1 MNNNVPDGAQP
12 IHIDGMPY
20 YVNLYATVTSDSATG
35 DSVTVYTQCNIWVD
49 KEPRNIGT
57 YSAEYFR
64 DCHRDVMEEA
74 TSKLCQLHGFSKA
87 IRYE

>member
-1 MNNNVPDGAQP
+1 MNNKIPANAHPL
-12 IHIDGMPY
+12 HIDGMPY
-20 YVNLYATVTSDSATG
+20 YVNLYAETSG
-35 DSVTVYTQCNIWVD
+35 DTVTVYTQCDIWMD

-64 DCHRDVMEEA
+64 RFRGDVMEEA
-74 TSKLCQLHGFSKA
+74 TSKLCHLHGFSKA